1 MKKTIFAI
9 LAVLTL
15 LTGCSKS
22 ETTNT
27 VSTDGSTSMEK
38 VIGIL
43 GEVFT
48 ENNKGVNF
56 TYNPT
61 GSGTGIS
68 SVLENRCDIGLSSR
82 NLKQA
87 EIEKGL
93 TEIILAYDGI
103 AIIVN
108 KENPISF
115 QFVITPVKIFSKVSS
130 CKLEIGFSLFTIIAI
145 PS

>member
-1 MKKTIFAI
+1 MKKTL
-9 LAVLTL
+9 LAVLAILTL

-22 ETTNT
+22 ENTNT

-82 NLKQA
+82 NLKQS

-93 TEIILAYDGI
+93 K
-103 AIIVN
+103 V
-108 KENPISF
+108 PIDLKIPNLPKFPNNLKASEGFLPFGALSF
-115 QFVITPVKIFSKVSS
+115 WPFGPQRQ
-130 CKLEIGFSLFTIIAI
+130 
-145 PS
+145 